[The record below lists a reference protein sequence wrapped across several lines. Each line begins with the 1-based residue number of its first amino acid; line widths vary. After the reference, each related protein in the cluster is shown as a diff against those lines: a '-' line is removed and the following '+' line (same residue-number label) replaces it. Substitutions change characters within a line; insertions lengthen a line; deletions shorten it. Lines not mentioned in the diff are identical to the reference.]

1 MEIKSHFS
9 SPLCLPHTELLP
21 MRPKDVY
28 LQNGC
33 WHALWDRTVDHSE
46 APFHSCVELLLAS
59 LQGHGDPSCS
69 AEAPPE
75 LSFGWL
81 RVHTGMNDAKGQR
94 QARGSKHG
102 CTVRNKHRETRQVG
116 ELNRYGSFLP
126 QRPLLWGELLAKKG
140 PRSVKTLEEEEEE
153 REKKMEQPLRVSFC
167 SHIRINLS
175 YISIKTFFQ
184 AAPALYKERTF
195 LTGSKH
201 WNHTYSSFKALMAKK
216 KEKENIYLWTTSST
230 SKVKTGSIYERTAH

>member
-1 MEIKSHFS
+1 MEIKSHY
-9 SPLCLPHTELLP
+9 SPPQRLPHTELLP

-46 APFHSCVELLLAS
+46 APFHSRMELPLAS

-81 RVHTGMNDAKGQR
+81 RVHTGMNDAEGQR

-102 CTVRNKHRETRQVG
+102 CTVRNKHRERHEAGRRAKQIWQ
-116 ELNRYGSFLP
+116 LFLP
-126 QRPLLWGELLAKKG
+126 QRPLSCGEPLAKKG
-140 PRSVKTLEEEEEE
+140 PRLAKNLEEEE
-153 REKKMEQPLRVSFC
+153 REKPPKNNGTTSESF
-167 SHIRINLS
+167 ILLTYQDKNLS
-175 YISIKTFFQ
+175 YISLKTFFQ

-195 LTGSKH
+195 LPGSKH
-201 WNHTYSSFKALMAKK
+201 RNHTNSSFKALIAKK
-216 KEKENIYLWTTSST
+216 PQTKYLPVDNIFYFQ
-230 SKVKTGSIYERTAH
+230 SKNRIDL